1 MLSYSEPQTS
11 NLKLQTNNMSKKNKP
26 DSRGFVFST
35 DPDFKFE
42 EETASTQTFA
52 PAQQKLKVR
61 LDTKHRAGK
70 AVTLVEGFIGKEDD
84 LEDLGKKLKSFCGT
98 GGSAKDGEIIIQGD
112 QREKVMQWL
121 TKNGYKDV
129 KKI

>member
-1 MLSYSEPQTS
+1 MQ
-11 NLKLQTNNMSKKNKP
+11 KKNTGKKQQP
-26 DSRGFVFST
+26 DSHGFVYST
-35 DPDFKFE
+35 DPGFRFE
-42 EETASTQTFA
+42 EAPDNSETLP

-70 AVTLVEGFIGKEDD
+70 AVTLVEGFAGKDDD
-84 LEDLGKKLKSFCGT
+84 LQDLGKKLKSFCGT

-112 QREKVMQWL
+112 QRDKVLQWL
-121 TKNGYKDV
+121 QKNGYKLS